1 MHDDGF
7 RWLTPE
13 EQRTW
18 RTLLETTQMVLDGT
32 ARQLTRDSGLSHPDY
47 EILARLS
54 EAEDRSLRMC
64 DLATTTLFSRSRLS
78 HAVDRLEALGW
89 VTRRTHPEDRRGMIA
104 TLTDEGFAV
113 LEAAA
118 PGHVDFVRRAVFE
131 GLSARQVSELRR
143 TMSRIQANLMQ

>member
-1 MHDDGF
+1 MNDDGF

-18 RTLLETTQMVLDGT
+18 RTLLETMQMLLDGT
-32 ARQLTRDSGLSHPDY
+32 ARQLTRDSGLSHADY
-47 EILARLS
+47 EILVRLS

-64 DLATTTLFSRSRLS
+64 NLAVSTLFSPSRLS
-78 HAVDRLEALGW
+78 HAVDRLEGLGW
-89 VTRRTHPEDRRGMIA
+89 VARRTHPEDRRGTVA
-104 TLTDEGFAV
+104 TLTDDGFAV

-131 GLSARQVSELRR
+131 GLTPRQVSDLRR
-143 TMSRIQANLMQ
+143 TMSHIQANLMQ

>member
-7 RWLTPE
+7 RWLTPD

-18 RTLLETTQMVLDGT
+18 RTFLETTQMLLDGT
-32 ARQLTRDSGLSHPDY
+32 ARQLTRDSGLSHADY
-47 EILARLS
+47 EILVRLS

-64 DLATTTLFSRSRLS
+64 DLATTTLFSPSRLS
-78 HAVDRLEALGW
+78 HAVDRLQELGW
-89 VTRRTHPEDRRGMIA
+89 VTRRTHPEDRRGTVA

-131 GLSARQVSELRR
+131 GLTSRQVNDLRR
-143 TMSRIQANLMQ
+143 TLSRIQANLTQ